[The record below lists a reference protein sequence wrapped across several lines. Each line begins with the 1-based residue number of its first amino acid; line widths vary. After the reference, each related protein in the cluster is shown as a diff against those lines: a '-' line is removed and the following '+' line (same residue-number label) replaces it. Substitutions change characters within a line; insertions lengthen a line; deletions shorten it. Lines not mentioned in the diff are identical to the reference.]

1 MNPVA
6 RPVADNDAM
15 VAAAVEPAADRAD
28 GSGMNGD
35 HDADARAVLE
45 EQALVHATRER
56 QRDGANLSAYVIGGA
71 FAAVATLIL
80 LAPGRTVL
88 DLDAVL
94 VFVVAYACAARIG
107 FEFGPGSAS
116 LSQLVLMPML
126 VQLPLQVVPIAVGCG
141 LLLSGLGDD
150 ELCECTPRERP
161 FVLLGGGWHTV
172 GPVLVLLAAGSPQP
186 DLRHLPV
193 FVVALA
199 AQFVFDGAYAL
210 ARTWVGLRFPLRRLL
225 TAFAWVVLVDA
236 CLSPVALAAGIA
248 TRANALASVAVV
260 APLVVFVGVFA
271 RERRTHLERA
281 TRLADAYRSSAR
293 RARLDPLT
301 GLANRLAWDE
311 ALATAGAEVDA
322 GAPAAVLTLDVNGLK
337 RANDLHG
344 HAAGDDLLIA
354 IATTLRAAA
363 QPASIVARLGGDEF
377 AALFVGPAAE
387 RCAACE
393 ADLRARLLGH
403 PAVHAAP
410 VSASIGWAA
419 APPLATLA
427 QALAAADERAYA
439 EKRRL
444 GRQRDAHVA

>member
-1 MNPVA
+1 MHPVA
-6 RPVADNDAM
+6 RPVADDDAM
-15 VAAAVEPAADRAD
+15 AAVVVELAVDRAD
-28 GSGMNGD
+28 TTGMTRE

-45 EQALVHATRER
+45 EQALVVATRER
-56 QRDGANLSAYVIGGA
+56 QRDGANLSAYVLGGG

-80 LAPGRTVL
+80 LVADVHSL
-88 DLDAVL
+88 DLDAAL
-94 VFVVAYACAARIG
+94 VFVVAYACAARVG

-116 LSQLVLMPML
+116 LSQLVLVPML
-126 VQLPLQVVPIAVGCG
+126 VQMPLEVVPFAVGCG
-141 LLLSGLGDD
+141 LLLSGLGDGD
-150 ELCECTPRERP
+150 VCECTPRERP
-161 FVLLGGGWHTV
+161 FMLLGGGWHAV
-172 GPVLVLLAAGSPQP
+172 GPVLVLLAAGSPQA
-186 DLRHLPV
+186 DLRHMPV

-248 TRANALASVAVV
+248 TRGEELASVATV

-311 ALATAGAEVDA
+311 ALATAGAEVEA
-322 GAPAAVLTLDVNGLK
+322 GTPAAVLALDVNGLK

-354 IATTLRAAA
+354 VATILRAAA

-377 AALFVGPAAE
+377 AALFMGEGAN

-393 ADLRARLLGH
+393 TDLRARLLGH

-419 APPLATLA
+419 APPLTTLA

-444 GRQRDAHVA
+444 GSQRDVA